1 MKRTNALSSC
11 LLKIKTGFLRQ
22 TLNGTQFTIFA
33 LIVIL
38 CSFAPGQKLFAAGG
52 FPHSLKHNSA
62 LDKTIHGKVTNESGQ
77 PVSSVSVYVKG
88 NSSNGTI
95 TDANGDYT
103 LQLPNNASVLVFS
116 SVGME
121 TVEVPINNKTEI
133 NAILKVKELRQD
145 EVIVIGYGTQK
156 KRDLTGAVSSIKSE
170 NLNLGGT
177 TANIGQAIQGR
188 ATGVVVQQTSFAPGA
203 GLAITIRGGN
213 SFSGSNAPL
222 YVIDGF
228 ITSNIN
234 QINPDDIASIDILK
248 DASATA
254 IYGARGSNGVVL
266 ITTKKGTSG
275 KLLIEGS
282 ISHGTQDLTYNPKFI
297 TGQQYVD
304 VKNAIAAEDLTTQ
317 PFPVSFI
324 PANTNWW
331 TAATRSASVDN
342 QGVNLSSNYQGSKI
356 FVSVNHLKQTGVLEN
371 TGFERYSARIGAERS
386 ISDKVKIGGNFYGA
400 NGTSDLQPYTGDITA
415 PLFSLLVAPAA
426 YPIYN
431 ANGSYYNI
439 ISSDI
444 KGNPLASLIEPT
456 DHSVNRTA
464 NANMYF
470 DYEIIKNLTYHID
483 GGVEYSN
490 TDEGK
495 YTPRTISVGAVN
507 GGIASEALTTTTRW
521 LVQQYATYKYSF
533 KEHRFNFLLG
543 TSNQR
548 DEASGLTANAK
559 GFVNDDLL
567 YYNLGTGS
575 TLVKPSNYK
584 NPPYLLTSY
593 FGRVNYSYNS
603 EILFTFNGRRDQSSL
618 FGPGKRSDN
627 FFSGALAWNMSDK
640 DFIRNLNTFSNLKIR
655 VGYGTAGNDRIATA
669 NSIPPYIAALGQYST
684 VLMPGG
690 ALQIGFEPNSLP
702 NNGLVWEK
710 TGQLNIGL
718 DMGFANNRI
727 NATVDFYSKKTHD
740 NSLLFNIPV
749 GQWWGLGTQSI
760 NAGSISNRGIE
771 LSVSSDNIKTKDF
784 TWSTMFN
791 ISYNKQKVVSF
802 APGISLISTNT
813 ANPSGTVS
821 GQEFTRA
828 VIGKELG
835 VLYGYQYLGVIKT
848 GEKYAAQPNSKPG
861 DPKYADLN
869 GDGKI
874 TPDDREFLGNTTPH
888 YTLGFSNQ
896 LQYKGIG
903 LNIFLQSALGY
914 KLYNM
919 NRLVLESSTG
929 TDVLKRFVAG
939 TNENTNVPR
948 EGYYK
953 SIYGSYVNSRFVED
967 ASYLRVKMVSLS
979 YNIPVNLIKQLNFIE
994 GLQVY
999 VNAQNLATIT
1009 KYTGTDPEVNVH
1021 TSNTGGGL
1029 DFGVFPAFRTFEFGA
1044 KITIR

>member
-1 MKRTNALSSC
+1 MKKAKWFQYASGIIALLFLSLS
-11 LLKIKTGFLRQ
+11 GFAQ
-22 TLNGTQFTIFA
+22 TR
-33 LIVIL
+33 
-38 CSFAPGQKLFAAGG
+38 
-52 FPHSLKHNSA
+52 
-62 LDKTIHGKVTNESGQ
+62 KVT
-77 PVSSVSVYVKG
+77 
-88 NSSNGTI
+88 GTI
-95 TDANGDYT
+95 TDSKKTPLDGVTITAKNSKQFAVTKPDGTFEITLPAGKTTLVISSVSFETQYVTVNANE
-103 LQLPNNASVLVFS
+103 SVLAVTLNES
-116 SVGME
+116 STQLGDV
-121 TVEVPINNKTEI
+121 VV
-133 NAILKVKELRQD
+133 V
-145 EVIVIGYGTQK
+145 GYGAVK
-156 KRDLTGAVSSIKSE
+156 KKDLTGSISSIKSE

-213 SFSGSNAPL
+213 SFSGNNAPL
-222 YVIDGF
+222 YVVDGF
-228 ITSNIN
+228 ITSGIN
-234 QINPDDIASIDILK
+234 QINPNDIASIDILK

-275 KLLIEGS
+275 KLLIEGN
-282 ISHGTQDLTYNPKFI
+282 ISHGIQKLTYNPDFI

-304 VKNAIAAEDLTTQ
+304 IKNAIAAENSTTQ
-317 PFPVSFI
+317 PFPISFV
-324 PANTNWW
+324 PANTSWW
-331 TAATRSASVDN
+331 NAATRNASVDN

-356 FVSVNHLKQTGVLEN
+356 FVSVNHIKQTGVLQA
-371 TGFERYSARIGAERS
+371 TGFERFSARIGAERS
-386 ISDKVKIGGNFYGA
+386 VGDKIKIGGNFYGA
-400 NGTSDLQPYTGDITA
+400 NSTYDLQLYTGDITA

-431 ANGSYYNI
+431 TNGTYYNI

-456 DHSVNRTA
+456 DRSINRTA

-470 DYEIIKNLTYHID
+470 EYEIIKNLTYHID
-483 GGVEYSN
+483 AGIEYSN
-490 TDEGK
+490 NDEGK

-507 GGIASEALTTTTRW
+507 GGIASEAITPFSRW
-521 LVQQYATYKYSF
+521 LVQQYATYKYAFQEHSF
-533 KEHRFNFLLG
+533 NILVG
-543 TSNQR
+543 TSNQK
-548 DEASGLTANAK
+548 DQSSGLTANAR
-559 GFVNDDLL
+559 GFVNDNLL
-567 YYNLGTGS
+567 YYNLGSGS
-575 TLVKPSNYK
+575 TLAAPSNYK
-584 NPPYLLTSY
+584 TPPYLLTSY
-593 FGRVNYSYNS
+593 FGRLNYSYNN
-603 EILFTFNGRRDQSSL
+603 EILLTFNGRRDQSSL
-618 FGPGKRSDN
+618 FGPGKRSEN
-627 FFSGALAWNMSDK
+627 FFSGALAWKLTDRG
-640 DFIRNLNTFSNLKIR
+640 FIKNLNTFSNLKFRI
-655 VGYGTAGNDRIATA
+655 GYGTAGNDRIATT
-669 NSIPPYIAALGQYST
+669 NSIPPYISALGTYST
-684 VLMPGG
+684 VLSPGG
-690 ALQIGFEPNSLP
+690 ALQIGFEPSSLP

-710 TGQLNIGL
+710 TGQWNIGL

-727 NATVDFYSKKTHD
+727 NATLDFYRKKTAD

-760 NAGSISNRGIE
+760 NAGSISNQGIE
-771 LSVSSDNIKTKDF
+771 LSISSDNVKSKDF
-784 TWSTMFN
+784 SWTTIFN

-802 APGISLISTNT
+802 APGISLITANT

-848 GEKYAAQPNSKPG
+848 GEQYAPQPNSKPG
-861 DPKYADLN
+861 DPKYADLD

-874 TPDDREFLGNTTPH
+874 TPNDRTFLGNTTPH

-896 LQYKGIG
+896 FEYKGFG
-903 LNIFLQSALGY
+903 LNIFLQSAFGY

-929 TDVLKRFVAG
+929 TDYLKRFVANK
-939 TNENTNVPR
+939 NENTDVPR
-948 EGYYK
+948 DGYYK
-953 SIYGSYVNSRFVED
+953 STYGSYVNSRFVED
-967 ASYLRVKMVSLS
+967 ASYLRLKMVSLS
-979 YNIPVNLIKQLNFIE
+979 YNVPINHIKQLSFVE

-1021 TSNTGGGL
+1021 SSNTGGGL